1 MTGSSYS
8 ITISTVGVILIQ
20 HGPETQA
27 YKNKIFTITYVV
39 TIIYMFLPKTSSE
52 LRHSF
57 LSGRIFQGHGDYLL
71 GASLEPVLKT
81 FKMYMVG
88 EVHTN

>member
-8 ITISTVGVILIQ
+8 ITISTTGVKLIQ
-20 HGPETQA
+20 HGPEIQA
-27 YKNKIFTITYVV
+27 YKNKIVTTTYMV

-57 LSGRIFQGHGDYLL
+57 LSGRIFQRPGSYPL

-81 FKMYMVG
+81 FKM
-88 EVHTN
+88 